1 MSHDGDLGRILVVDD
16 EEPVRDVLCE
26 YFEGQGFGVEAA
38 PDGEAALAAA
48 RLGES
53 GQLAEANQHLRELTL
68 LLRIAAELGDLT
80 GPDLAA
86 AESALASARRVPPA
100 AG

>member
-16 EEPVRDVLCE
+16 EEPVRD
-26 YFEGQGFGVEAA
+26 A
-38 PDGEAALAAA
+38 
-48 RLGES
+48 S
-53 GQLAEANQHLRELTL
+53 QHLGELTL

>member
-1 MSHDGDLGRILVVDD
+1 MLRRWRFASVQAGAFVRVVREVGLASARMICVMSHDGDLGRILVVDD

-26 YFEGQGFGVEAA
+26 YFEGRGFGV
-38 PDGEAALAAA
+38 
-48 RLGES
+48 
-53 GQLAEANQHLRELTL
+53 
-68 LLRIAAELGDLT
+68 
-80 GPDLAA
+80 AA

>member
-16 EEPVRDVLCE
+16 EEPVRDALCE
-26 YFEGQGFGVEAA
+26 YFEGQGFGVEAVT
-38 PDGEAALAAA
+38 PNEDVAA
-48 RLGES
+48 G
-53 GQLAEANQHLRELTL
+53 
-68 LLRIAAELGDLT
+68 LGDLT